1 MARER
6 GSVRYHR
13 GGWELRV
20 QVDGRKVTRRHAGP
34 DTRAGRQAAEKAL
47 DQLVDELLA
56 PEALSV
62 AELLD
67 RYILAE
73 GHRWKPST
81 RQKAPG
87 LARSVAATSLG
98 ARAVGDLRPRDIKA
112 AWAEVRALGRA
123 PGTVR
128 RYHSLISGALGY
140 AVDEEIIVTN
150 PAYGIR
156 LGGTAKTRVEDL
168 PRMAEVYPAAARI
181 EHDRLRSVVLV
192 ALGTGARRGELA
204 ALRWVDVDLDAA
216 TVRITAAISGG
227 ERATTKYGPG
237 RTITIDAA
245 TVTVLRSWRT
255 VAARHAL
262 TLGHRLGPQSPIW
275 AADTDPTAPWAPSA
289 ISNCWVVWR
298 GRVGLNLRF
307 HDLRHVNATALLL
320 AGVPV
325 SIVSY
330 RLGHASAKMTWDV
343 YGHVVEGDD
352 AAAAAVMDTIIT
364 GTGTDGR

>member
-1 MARER
+1 MARDR

-13 GGWELRV
+13 GGYELRV
-20 QVDGRKVTRRHAGP
+20 ALDGRRHTRRHPGP
-34 DTRAGRQAAEKAL
+34 DTRKGRLDAEAALERFI
-47 DQLVDELLA
+47 DELLA

-62 AELLD
+62 ADLLD
-67 RYILAE
+67 RYIAAE

-98 ARAVGDLRPRDIKA
+98 GQAVGDLRPRDIKA
-112 AWAEVRALGRA
+112 AWAEVRSLGRA

-128 RYHSLISGALGY
+128 RYHSLVSGALGY
-140 AVDEEIIVTN
+140 AVDEEIIATN
-150 PAYGIR
+150 PAYGVR
-156 LGGTAKTRVEDL
+156 LGGTAKTRIEDL

-181 EHDRLRSVVLV
+181 DLDRLRSVALV

-227 ERATTKYGPG
+227 ERSTTKHGPG
-237 RTITIDAA
+237 RTITIDAG
-245 TVTVLRSWRT
+245 TVTVLRAWRT

-262 TLGHRLGPQSPIW
+262 ALGHRLGPQSPLW
-275 AADTDPTAPWAPSA
+275 AADTDPIAPWAPSA
-289 ISNCWVVWR
+289 ISNCWGGWR
-298 GRVGLNLRF
+298 GRVALDLRF
-307 HDLRHVNATALLL
+307 HDLRHVHATALLV
-320 AGVPV
+320 AGVPAP
-325 SIVSY
+325 IVAR
-330 RLGHASAKMTWDV
+330 RLGHASTRTTLDI
-343 YGHVVEGDD
+343 YTHVIAGDD
-352 AAAAAVMDTIIT
+352 VGAAAVMDAIT